1 MIYKFRVI
9 LDAEEDIFR
18 DIAIAAKTT
27 FEDLHNSIVQAFGFE
42 GGEMASFYLSD
53 DQWNQG
59 EEISL
64 FETGESRIME
74 ETSLDSLLDESQTR
88 LLYVYDFLNM
98 WTFFVEL
105 ADIGEAEENEGYPL
119 LLFSHGQLPENA
131 PEKQFE
137 AEESFD
143 EDFDDSDLDPE
154 DYENLGFD
162 ENWN

>member
-1 MIYKFRVI
+1 MIFKFRAI
-9 LDAEEDIFR
+9 LDVEEDIFR
-18 DIAIAAKTT
+18 DIAIEADAT
-27 FEDLHNSIVQAFGFE
+27 FEDLHNTFIQAFGFE
-42 GGEMASFYLSD
+42 GGEMASFYVSD
-53 DQWNQG
+53 EEWNQG
-59 EEISL
+59 QEISL
-64 FETGESRIME
+64 FDTGEGLIME
-74 ETSLDSLLDESQTR
+74 ETALDSILNEQQTK

-119 LLFSHGQLPENA
+119 LLYAHGQLPESA

-137 AEESFD
+137 AE
-143 EDFDDSDLDPE
+143 DFSMDDSEETDIDID

>member
-18 DIAIAAKTT
+18 DIAIQAEAT
-27 FEDLHNSIVQAFGFE
+27 FEDLHNTIVQAFGFA
-42 GGEMASFYLSD
+42 GGEMASFYLSNEHWD
-53 DQWNQG
+53 QG

-74 ETSLDSLLDESQTR
+74 ETSLGSLLDESQTR

-119 LLFSHGQLPENA
+119 LLFSHGQLPESA

-137 AEESFD
+137 ADEMLD